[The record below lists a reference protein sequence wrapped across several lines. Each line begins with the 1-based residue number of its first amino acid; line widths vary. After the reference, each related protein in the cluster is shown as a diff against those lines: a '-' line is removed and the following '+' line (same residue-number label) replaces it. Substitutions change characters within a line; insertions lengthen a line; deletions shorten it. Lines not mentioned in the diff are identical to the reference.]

1 MYWAFQTITTVGYG
15 DMVILILQEYFIA
28 IIWMF
33 AGASYYSYTVGAVAG
48 IIANMDQKSEIIA

>member
-48 IIANMDQKSEIIA
+48 IIANMD